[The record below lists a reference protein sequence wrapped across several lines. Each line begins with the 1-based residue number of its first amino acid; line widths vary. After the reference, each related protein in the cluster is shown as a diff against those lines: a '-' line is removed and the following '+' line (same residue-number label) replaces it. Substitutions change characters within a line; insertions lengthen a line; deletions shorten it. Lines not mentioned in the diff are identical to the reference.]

1 MTVDARER
9 AGGNHLHGAVY
20 GVPSGEP
27 FEGAL
32 VRFFELRD
40 VVGHRAPM
48 DAAWIVRNG
57 RSVGS
62 TLTAADGTFAMPYA
76 PPRRSI
82 WTFWR
87 KRRTS
92 LGFVVEGPQTGDS
105 TPVLSWSAT
114 LRENVRAVEAFL
126 IGVDEQALIREW
138 RTRNADAVRRVE
150 NAEEVRRAALEPR
163 PVKDA
168 AERLEQFRLTSTRAA
183 REPDERVI
191 DESSYD
197 DEKIQELNA
206 SLIER
211 EYAKRVDGKLSRPG
225 VKVRTK
231 VREESKA
238 SRAGF
243 GALAAENRYS
253 AVNELLDRLRPELAA
268 RARERTKALGIK
280 DVGNYTPR
288 DRR

>member
-1 MTVDARER
+1 MTVDAMEK
-9 AGGNHLHGAVY
+9 AGGRGLHGAVY

-32 VRFFELRD
+32 VRFFEFRD
-40 VVGHRAPM
+40 VARQRAPV
-48 DAAWIVRNG
+48 DAEWIVSKG

-62 TLTAADGTFAMPYA
+62 TLTAADGTFAMPFA

-92 LGFVVEGPQTGDS
+92 LGFVVEGPQTSAS
-105 TPVLSWSAT
+105 TPVLSWSAS
-114 LRENVRAVEAFL
+114 LRENVRPAEAFL
-126 IGVDEQALIREW
+126 IGVDEHALIREW

-150 NAEEVRRAALEPR
+150 DAEEVRRAALEPR
-163 PVKDA
+163 QVKSA
-168 AERLEQFRLTSTRAA
+168 AERLAAFRLTSTREI
-183 REPDERVI
+183 RESDERVI

-225 VKVRTK
+225 VMVRTK
-231 VREESKA
+231 VREEKKA

-243 GALAAENRYS
+243 AALAAENRYS

-268 RARERTKALGIK
+268 RAGERTKALGIK
-280 DVGNYTPR
+280 DIGNYTP